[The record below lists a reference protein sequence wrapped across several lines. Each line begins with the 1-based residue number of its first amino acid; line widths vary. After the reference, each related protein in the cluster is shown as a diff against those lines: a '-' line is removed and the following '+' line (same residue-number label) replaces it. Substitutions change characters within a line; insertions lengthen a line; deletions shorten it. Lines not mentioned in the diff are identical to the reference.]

1 MYSKGAFPEAFN
13 ILDTGILAFA
23 IAMSIVLATDSLI
36 RHFATE
42 DRSLTAI
49 SYFQEPVFVQFKD
62 REYCEWPDRLSEV
75 DFSMIILSH
84 PIGSNL

>member
-49 SYFQEPVFVQFKD
+49 SYFQEPRICSIQRQGIL
-62 REYCEWPDRLSEV
+62 REACST
-75 DFSMIILSH
+75 F
-84 PIGSNL
+84 